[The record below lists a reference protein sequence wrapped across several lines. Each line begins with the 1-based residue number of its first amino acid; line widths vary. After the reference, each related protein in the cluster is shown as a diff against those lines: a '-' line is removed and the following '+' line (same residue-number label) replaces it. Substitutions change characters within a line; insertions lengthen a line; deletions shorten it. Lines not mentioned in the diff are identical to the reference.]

1 MRGTCGAPVG
11 CQSGIFLS
19 PALFLCYI
27 RHMDERILIRG
38 VNWVGDS
45 IMMLPALWSVKKAFP
60 RALLSLLVKPSVAP
74 LLEHDPHIDEI
85 LIYGEEFKGLT
96 GRIRLA
102 RFLRKRGFSKA
113 ILFQN
118 AFDAALI
125 AFLAGIPERIGYKRD
140 WRGPLLTNAVPFHNE
155 DRELHH
161 TEYYLN
167 MLRASG
173 MPSAY
178 SRPWIYLF
186 LEERLSARQRL
197 SPLRR
202 PILGINPGS
211 AFGPAKRWFPGR
223 FGAIAERFL
232 YDTGGSVVLFGGKGE
247 EEVAEQV
254 LESISRESRSCAQ
267 VLNIAG
273 STTLRDLVSLISE
286 CDLFVS
292 NDSGPM
298 HLSYAVGT
306 PLVAI
311 FGSTNPGLT
320 GYEGCGAA
328 VIKSNVPCNPC
339 FERECRKGD
348 LKCMEEIAPDD
359 VYTRM
364 KDVMSTRKA
373 VFFDRDGTLC
383 RDSGYLRDWNN
394 FQVLPEVKSINI
406 LKNKG
411 YLLIGI
417 SNQSGI
423 RRGLVNESF
432 VEEVNRFFIDTYGF
446 DDFFYCPH
454 GPDDYC
460 MCRKPEPGMVVMA
473 RERYMIDSRKS
484 YMVGDKDIDMLLAKA
499 VGAKGI
505 FVKTGHQGI
514 SAYADYVATGLREAV
529 YHIMKDGFGDP

>member
-1 MRGTCGAPVG
+1 
-11 CQSGIFLS
+11 
-19 PALFLCYI
+19 
-27 RHMDERILIRG
+27 MDERILVRG
-38 VNWVGDS
+38 VNWVGDV
-45 IMMLPALWSVKKAFP
+45 IMMLPALWSVRKAFP
-60 RALLSLLVKPSVAP
+60 GASLSLLVKPSVAR
-74 LLEHDPHIDEI
+74 LLEHDLHIDEI
-85 LIYGEEFKGLT
+85 LLYGEEFKGLA
-96 GRIRLA
+96 GRVRLA
-102 RFLRKRGFSKA
+102 RFLRKRRFSKA

-125 AFLAGIPERIGYKRD
+125 AFLAGIPERIGYRRD
-140 WRGPLLTNAVPFHNE
+140 WRGPLLTNAVPFHHE

-161 TEYYLN
+161 TEYFLN

-173 MPSAY
+173 IPSEY

-186 LEERLSARQRL
+186 LDERLSARQRL

-211 AFGPAKRWFPGR
+211 AYGPAKRWFGGR
-223 FGAIAERFL
+223 FGTIAERFL
-232 YDTGGSVVLFGGKGE
+232 HDTGGSVVLFGGKGE
-247 EEVAEQV
+247 MKVAEQV
-254 LESISRESRSCAQ
+254 LESISLESRSCAK
-267 VLNIAG
+267 VLNTAG

-320 GYEGCGAA
+320 GYESCGSA
-328 VIKSNVPCNPC
+328 VVKSSVPCNPC

-348 LKCMEEIAPDD
+348 LRCMEEITPDD
-359 VYTRM
+359 VYKRM
-364 KDVMSTRKA
+364 KEVMSTRKA

-383 RDSGYLRDWNN
+383 RDSGYLRNWSN
-394 FQVLPEVKSINI
+394 FQVLPGVKNVTI
-406 LKNKG
+406 LKKKG

-423 RRGLVNESF
+423 RRGIVNESF
-432 VEEVNRFFIDTYGF
+432 VKEVNRFFIDTYGF

-454 GPDDYC
+454 EPDDQC

-473 RERYMIDSRKS
+473 RERHMIDSRKS

-505 FVKTGHQGI
+505 FVKTGHEVI
-514 SAYADYVATGLREAV
+514 SAYADYVATDLGEAV
-529 YHIMKDGFGDP
+529 DYIMADTAGDL